1 MKSWKSLIIT
11 LSAGA
16 VFSAPLAHADCT
28 YPKSPD
34 AAPDGNTATLEQM
47 ITAKKG
53 FDQYNT
59 DMNKYLDCIKL
70 EMDAATPA
78 DPSKVTP
85 EEKKKID
92 EQQKMLVQ
100 KNNAAVD
107 ELQAVVARFNEQ
119 LKVFKAKNKK

>member
-11 LSAGA
+11 LSTGV
-16 VFSAPLAHADCT
+16 VFGAPLAHADCT

-34 AAPDGNTATLEQM
+34 AAPDGNSATLEQM

-85 EEKKKID
+85 DEKKKID

-119 LKVFKAKNKK
+119 LKIFKAKNKK

>member
-1 MKSWKSLIIT
+1 MKSWKSLIIA
-11 LSAGA
+11 LSVGA
-16 VFSAPLAHADCT
+16 AFGAPLTHADCT

-34 AAPDGNTATLEQM
+34 AAPDGNSATLEQM
-47 ITAKKG
+47 ITAKKS

-70 EMDAATPA
+70 EMYAATPA
-78 DPSKVTP
+78 DPTKLTP
-85 EEKKKID
+85 EEKKKAD

-119 LKVFKAKNKK
+119 LKIFKAKNKK

>member
-1 MKSWKSLIIT
+1 
-11 LSAGA
+11 
-16 VFSAPLAHADCT
+16 
-28 YPKSPD
+28 
-34 AAPDGNTATLEQM
+34 M

-78 DPSKVTP
+78 EPSKVTP

>member
-1 MKSWKSLIIT
+1 MKSWKSLLAA
-11 LSAGA
+11 LSVGA
-16 VFSAPLAHADCT
+16 ALAAPLAHADCT

-34 AAPDGNTATLEQM
+34 AAPDGNSATLEQM
-47 ITAKKG
+47 IAAKKS
-53 FDQYNT
+53 FDQYNA

-78 DPSKVTP
+78 DPTKLTP
-85 EEKKKID
+85 EEKKKAD
-92 EQQKMLVQ
+92 DQQKMLVQ

-119 LKVFKAKNKK
+119 LKIFKAKNKK

>member
-1 MKSWKSLIIT
+1 MKSWKPLVLAT
-11 LSAGA
+11 CAA
-16 VFSAPLAHADCT
+16 AAFAAPLAHADCT

-34 AAPDGNTATLEQM
+34 AAPDGNSATLEQM
-47 ITAKKG
+47 VAAKKD
-53 FDQYNT
+53 FDRYNG

-78 DPSKVTP
+78 DPTKLTP
-85 EEKKKID
+85 DEKKKAD

-107 ELQAVVARFNEQ
+107 ELQAVVAKFNEQ
-119 LKVFKAKNKK
+119 LKIFKAKNKK

>member
-28 YPKSPD
+28 YPKAPD

-47 ITAKKG
+47 ISAKKG